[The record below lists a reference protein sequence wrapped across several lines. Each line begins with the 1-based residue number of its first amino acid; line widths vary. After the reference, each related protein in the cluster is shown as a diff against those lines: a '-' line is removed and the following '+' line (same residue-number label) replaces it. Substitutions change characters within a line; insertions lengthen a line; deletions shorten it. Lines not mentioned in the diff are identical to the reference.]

1 MKWHLH
7 WVAVATAVG
16 LMAACGGG
24 SDEPT
29 FSAVKVAGD
38 SLADSGTFGLKFTVQ
53 GSAPTGKGSTP
64 IWPELVA
71 GDSDLAL
78 CPHYTQAGV
87 SFTANAKCT
96 NYAIGGGRINYFTAP
111 TSPLAIPVQLQAMA
125 AAGFAP
131 YELVLVDGG
140 GNDAAD
146 LIRAYLNA
154 ASDGGAAYAG
164 VLRTLLDEAT
174 TNELLAKGAEGQA
187 QAGGAYMQALAA
199 TFAGTIRTQLV
210 AKGAARVAVLN
221 MPDVTLTPLF
231 RMVLASIAEAK
242 GEAAATQL
250 AQMFGSWAQAFNTR
264 LASELQG
271 AKGVSVVS
279 FDATL
284 KDMVARPAANGLT
297 NVTTPA
303 CPATGIDGS
312 GLPTY
317 DFPTCTAAALSAQT
331 PPAGATGGANWW
343 QTYAFS
349 DSFHPTP
356 RGHEILADM
365 VRGALR

>member
-7 WVAVATAVG
+7 WVAVAAAVG
-16 LMAACGGG
+16 LMAACGG
-24 SDEPT
+24 SDQPT

-38 SLADSGTFGLKFTVQ
+38 SLSDSGTFGLKFTVQ

-64 IWPELVA
+64 VWPELVA

-78 CPHYTQAGV
+78 CAHYTQAGAA

-111 TSPLAIPVQLQAMA
+111 TLPLSIPVQLQEMA

-140 GNDAAD
+140 GNDIAD

-164 VLRTLLDEAT
+164 MLRTLLGEAT
-174 TNELLAKGAEGQA
+174 TNDLLAKGAEGQA

-199 TFAGTIRTQLV
+199 TFASAIKAQLV

-231 RMVLASIAEAK
+231 GTVLASIATAK
-242 GEAAATQL
+242 GEATATQL
-250 AQMFGSWAQAFNTR
+250 AQMFGSWVQAFNTR

-271 AKGVSVVS
+271 AKGVSVVN

-303 CPATGIDGS
+303 CPATGVDAS

-331 PPAGATGGANWW
+331 PPAGATGGADWW
-343 QTYAFS
+343 KTYLFS

-356 RGHEILADM
+356 HGHELLANM
-365 VRGALR
+365 VRGVLR